1 MKFKS
6 MYLTPICMLLIGLVT
21 PVRSQEAEAPSELRV
36 ARLSYLEGQATLQRD
51 GDEEWME
58 ATLNSP
64 LFESYKIYTS
74 PGARAEVQL
83 EDNVVIRMAGDSFI
97 HLEQMNPA
105 VTRIG
110 IIQGSVAIHARP
122 VSYGRPWVEIHT
134 PYATARIVDYAN
146 VRMEVPE
153 QGQAEFRVRRGT
165 LEVDSG
171 PNRVRLV
178 RAGQRLY
185 ISSPD
190 VLMTGESFREDDFD
204 LWCDLRDA
212 RDAASSSPE
221 YVTHHVPG
229 YSDLDRHGD
238 WVVVAEHGRVWR
250 PRITVVDW
258 APYRE
263 GRWVYRLDCG
273 WTWVS
278 YEPWGWV
285 PYHYGRWARFDRYGW
300 CWVPGDIVVVRRP
313 VWSPA
318 LVAFTYSNHNTFLSV
333 SIGSHWNSPWIGW
346 FPLGPG
352 DPWCGWYVD
361 RHHRHYDYFRRHH
374 DRYRDD
380 RHHYRNAD
388 VAKAVT
394 IIPREDFGLN
404 DYARIQ
410 RASLKRS
417 AAPASALGAPAAQTL
432 SEDVFEKAIA
442 KNVQV
447 ARTTITPPKVRAD
460 DRGRLIPVTQRESA
474 PKAVTEPREPAVSRV
489 PQSPAKL
496 TEPRSP
502 NAPVS
507 SPVTREV
514 RSTAPAKAIEAR
526 PAPSVESAPSRR
538 PSTSE
543 KSSEIRIPTTS
554 SYVISGRTGQ
564 VESPVVESEPEP
576 SRRPSTSYKF
586 SAPVRVD
593 SSESRSNP
601 VIRSEPVKT
610 YSVPSTVRE
619 ETTRSSSY
627 SSPSESNSGSEWMNR
642 NFSVSPSRSS
652 TSASKSRSTSVQ
664 RSYSAPVTRPE
675 PVRAPEPVRVE
686 SRAPSAPPSRSPSSI
701 SPPAS
706 RTEISVPEAPASRS
720 GASNS
725 RGGRGK

>member
-6 MYLTPICMLLIGLVT
+6 MYLTPIWLLLVVVAV
-21 PVRSQEAEAPSELRV
+21 PGRCQDLAAPPDLRV
-36 ARLSYLEGQATLQRD
+36 ARLSYLEGQATFQRD

-58 ATLNSP
+58 ATPNTA
-64 LFESYKIYTS
+64 LFEGNKIYAS
-74 PGARAEVQL
+74 PGSRVEVQM
-83 EDNVVIRMAGDSFI
+83 EDNVVIRLSADSFL

-105 VTRIG
+105 RTRIR
-110 IIQGSVAIHARP
+110 IVQGSVAIHARQ
-122 VSYGRPWVEIHT
+122 VSYGRPWIEIHT

-204 LWCDLRDA
+204 LWCDMRDA
-212 RDAASSSPE
+212 RDAASSSPQ
-221 YVTHHVPG
+221 YVTHRVPG

-263 GRWVYRLDCG
+263 GRWVYRHTCG

-300 CWVPGDIVVVRRP
+300 CWVPGDLVVVRRP

-318 LVAFTYSNHNTFLSV
+318 LVAFTYSDRDTFISV
-333 SIGSHWNSPWIGW
+333 SVGSRWNSPWVGW

-361 RHHRHYDYFRRHH
+361 RHHRHYNYFRRHH
-374 DRYRDD
+374 DRRHDD
-380 RHHYRNAD
+380 RHHYRNAE

-404 DYARIQ
+404 EYARIQ

-417 AAPASALGAPAAQTL
+417 VAPASAIGAPAAHTL

-447 ARTTITPPKVRAD
+447 ARTTMTPPKSRIAGQE
-460 DRGRLIPVTQRESA
+460 RPKPESA
-474 PKAVTEPREPAVSRV
+474 GGGSNLAPATTVESAISRV
-489 PQSPAKL
+489 PRSPEKSV
-496 TEPRSP
+496 EPRSP
-502 NAPVS
+502 SAPSS
-507 SPVTREV
+507 SPVMREV
-514 RSTAPAKAIEAR
+514 PSIAPAKAIEAR
-526 PAPSVESAPSRR
+526 SAPSVESTPSRR
-538 PSTSE
+538 PSTSA
-543 KSSEIRIPTTS
+543 KSEEIRIPNSS

-564 VESPVVESEPEP
+564 VESPAMKSEPES
-576 SRRPSTSYKF
+576 SRRPSTSYK
-586 SAPVRVD
+586 SSEPIRVESSRTESRSTQIIRGEPVKSYTAPAPVRERAAQPPSYSPPSV
-593 SSESRSNP
+593 SNP
-601 VIRSEPVKT
+601 
-610 YSVPSTVRE
+610 
-619 ETTRSSSY
+619 
-627 SSPSESNSGSEWMNR
+627 GSEWMNR

-652 TSASKSRSTSVQ
+652 TSKSQSTSVQ
-664 RSYSAPVTRPE
+664 PSYSAPVTRQ
-675 PVRAPEPVRVE
+675 EPVRVPE
-686 SRAPSAPPSRSPSSI
+686 PVKAEPRMPSVAPSRSSSSV

-706 RTEISVPEAPASRS
+706 RTGFSVPEAPASRS
-720 GASNS
+720 GAANS